1 MHRDEY
7 ITHLHQENV
16 DLRKAFKLRVGTEQL
31 PEYPNS
37 NPRAETAELRFLE
50 AHKAMKTK
58 PFIYVLVDG
67 EGYYIHE
74 DLRQNGNRGGLELA
88 NHLKEEILNLLQL
101 NADSRDWDIMVSFYI
116 DVGTL
121 FAKCVSA
128 DIKISEDCL
137 REFACGFT
145 QAQPSF
151 SLGDGGHG
159 REQAILKIQ
168 GLFQF
173 YVENVHCKHI
183 IFVCCHDSTC
193 AAVLE
198 PYMDNPVAVSQV
210 TLLRS
215 PRSDEYYNALTF
227 EIAEFVTVLRP
238 AFFTER
244 NISVNTPECR
254 IDKGNRSS
262 QHQNMATPGKI
273 SRQNTIDMQAVH
285 NWQAAANEKV
295 DVRGLAT
302 LRLPVRR
309 IQVPRSAQQLTWG
322 PNDKAVLLNVN
333 DQPVDA
339 YLGEPDDEVYE
350 SMLDRM
356 EEREFC
362 TWHHI
367 NGSCYNKTCKFRYE
381 ELSKEELVV
390 LRIHI
395 RGRKPCEAGS
405 SCGRAGCHR

>member
-1 MHRDEY
+1 MLS
-7 ITHLHQENV
+7 ITP
-16 DLRKAFKLRVGTEQL
+16 D
-31 PEYPNS
+31 
-37 NPRAETAELRFLE
+37 
-50 AHKAMKTK
+50 
-58 PFIYVLVDG
+58 
-67 EGYYIHE
+67 
-74 DLRQNGNRGGLELA
+74 
-88 NHLKEEILNLLQL
+88 
-101 NADSRDWDIMVSFYI
+101 
-116 DVGTL
+116 
-121 FAKCVSA
+121 
-128 DIKISEDCL
+128 
-137 REFACGFT
+137 
-145 QAQPSF
+145 
-151 SLGDGGHG
+151 
-159 REQAILKIQ
+159 
-168 GLFQF
+168 LFQF

-183 IFVCCHDSTC
+183 IFVCCHDSTY

-198 PYMDNPVAVSQV
+198 PYMDNPLAVSQV

-254 IDKGNRSS
+254 IDKRNRSS

-302 LRLPVRR
+302 LRPPVRR

-350 SMLDRM
+350 NMLDRM